1 MLIILVAVFLGLAFL
16 GQIFSVFSAIELRN
30 TIDQNTIPHHDLSQV
45 SNTEFLVIVNL
56 SSL

>member
-1 MLIILVAVFLGLAFL
+1 MAVFLGLAFL